1 MALING
7 DSADNRLIGTAT
19 ADTIKGLAGNDR
31 LEGLGGKD
39 ILLGGKND
47 DHLFGGGGND
57 ILSGDGNSITINSN
71 GSVNIGRAE
80 KGDDILVGGKG
91 GDILVGWGTD
101 ILVGGGPARYSA
113 KLIDDLKN
121 DPFSTTI
128 TPDGQKD
135 TFIALNKDAIDY
147 TLTVVDYEVG
157 IDVIDLR
164 GFGVRSANHFEE
176 IQDKGGWYEAITPEV
191 NDAQLVLRINVN
203 PNELTYL

>member
-7 DSADNRLIGTAT
+7 NSADNHLVGTDT
-19 ADTIKGLAGNDR
+19 ADTIKGFAGNDR
-31 LEGLGGKD
+31 LEGLAGKD

-57 ILSGDGNSITINSN
+57 ILSGDGDSITISSN
-71 GSVNIGRAE
+71 GSVNIGTAE

-91 GDILVGWGTD
+91 QDILVGWGTD
-101 ILVGGGPARYSA
+101 ILVGGGPGRYSA
-113 KLIDDLKN
+113 KLINDLKN
-121 DPFSTTI
+121 NPFSTYI
-128 TPDGQKD
+128 APDGQKD

-176 IQDKGGWYEAITPEV
+176 IQDKGGWYEAKTQEV
-191 NDAQLVLRINVN
+191 NGAQLVLRINAD
-203 PNELTYL
+203 PTQLTYL